1 MVATL
6 QADDADRNAEL
17 EYSVVEPI
25 SARDKTGNVLTNR
38 ATYDFASAFGVD
50 KNTGRI
56 VVQVMMPRLY
66 LYAINITVASR
77 STHNPISFRLP
88 PKMTVFIV

>member
-1 MVATL
+1 M

-56 VVQVMMPRLY
+56 VIQV
-66 LYAINITVASR
+66 
-77 STHNPISFRLP
+77 
-88 PKMTVFIV
+88 